1 MSSSKKCLYYASI
14 TKTGKNAWPYELLV
28 FCVVEKKSKGVRSKE
43 TYIVAG
49 ISHDILGKTAVSAA
63 TVWLVQR
70 NRSEPDVIKAPLG
83 DVILPK
89 TMFMVAEE
97 VLS

>member
-1 MSSSKKCLYYASI
+1 MC
-14 TKTGKNAWPYELLV
+14 
-28 FCVVEKKSKGVRSKE
+28 CVVEKKSKGVRSKE

-83 DVILPK
+83 DVSLPK